1 MNYLIEQ
8 KVTFAKPRFS
18 LRDEND
24 NEVYLVEGKALRI
37 HEQLWIR
44 DLGGTEIAFVR
55 GRGAFKTKYEISK
68 QGALIAT
75 MEPKQRWFKL
85 NFVLADAVSGAE
97 TVALGNF
104 TGYEYRF
111 EKNGVSVASVR
122 KTRRWT
128 DRYALEVADG
138 EDDVVYVASV
148 LAIDAYHEQ
157 LERRND

>member
-8 KVTFAKPRFS
+8 KLTLAKPRFS
-18 LRDEND
+18 VRDENE
-24 NEVYLVEGKALRI
+24 NEVYLVEGKALRV

-44 DLGGTEIAFVR
+44 DVTGRDVAFVR

-68 QGALIAT
+68 HGALVAT
-75 MEPKQRWFKL
+75 MEPKQRWLKL
-85 NFVLADAVSGAE
+85 NFLLTDAGSGAE

-104 TGYEYRF
+104 TGYEYAF
-111 EKNGVSVASVR
+111 ERNGAAVASVK

-128 DRYALEVADG
+128 DRYTLEVADG
-138 EDDVVYVASV
+138 EDAVVYIASV

-157 LERRND
+157 LERRKD